1 MINYVFVVADYKD
14 LPPHHIVENEFW
26 IQMMV
31 VWGNQKNCQKAY
43 FGLN

>member
-14 LPPHHIVENEFW
+14 LPPHCIVENEFW

-31 VWGNQKNCQKAY
+31 VWGEPKNCQKAY